1 MIIIGEKISIIAK
14 KVREAMETRD
24 PKPIQEL
31 ADAQWKAGAHFIDV
45 NIGPAEDNGEDL
57 MKWMVESIQQV
68 VQAPLCL
75 DTTNASALEAGLTVH
90 NNEWGKPLI
99 NSTSNDP

>member
-1 MIIIGEKISIIAK
+1 MIIIGEKISVIAK
-14 KVREAMETRD
+14 KVREAMNARD

-31 ADAQWKAGAHFIDV
+31 ALAQWKAGAHFIDL

-57 MKWMVESIQQV
+57 MKWMVESVQQV

-75 DTTNASALEAGLTVH
+75 DT
-90 NNEWGKPLI
+90 
-99 NSTSNDP
+99 